1 MLERAPLIRRRTAVE
16 TLQLDPVLTQRLEA
30 DDRVWTSDRPMD
42 DILAVVA
49 HVGPYSRRRKL
60 IDNQV
65 IDWIPQQ
72 RVNAPM
78 GLFTQSKRVLQDFL
92 AGTGSQDG
100 PAARDK
106 GAAPGDRT

>member
-1 MLERAPLIRRRTAVE
+1 
-16 TLQLDPVLTQRLEA
+16 
-30 DDRVWTSDRPMD
+30 MD
-42 DILAVVA
+42 DILAMVA
-49 HVGPYSRRRKL
+49 QAGPYSRRRKL

-78 GLFTQSKRVLQDFL
+78 GLFIQSERVLEDVL

-100 PAARDK
+100 PAARDE
-106 GAAPGDRT
+106 GADPGD